1 MTLEFVYFMLV
12 IAMLIVIKEF
22 HTMTVKYRD
31 SASSNRDTEGSGTKR
46 DLYYTVGPGE
56 TVEKS
61 VG

>member
-1 MTLEFVYFMLV
+1 MLV

-46 DLYYTVGPGE
+46 DLNYTVGPGE